1 MVLKLV
7 DADADADADAGKH
20 SNEMVHVGEM
30 LI

>member
-7 DADADADADAGKH
+7 DADADADAGKH